1 MEGTMKNVYFLSDAH
16 LGSRAIPHRRTQ
28 ERRLVNFLDSI
39 KHHASAVYLL
49 GDMFDFWYEFKLV
62 VPKGYTRFLG
72 KLSELTDLGVEIH
85 FFIGNHDIWLRDY
98 LVSGLCPP
106 VWIDSNGGARTV
118 KDFIRSGV
126 SGSERVMMGEWL
138 SMAPY
143 VRIDEHFIVIHGGIP
158 QFWTMTELEKIAS
171 LSPSTVGYAAAE
183 DPASSPLWNRSY
195 LQSAMAFE
203 KGADPAVLQ
212 VPLDTSKRIFIGH
225 TPINQPFHSERYHL
239 TAVDTGAGHGRK
251 LTVMDMDTY
260 EYWQAGN
267 P

>member
-1 MEGTMKNVYFLSDAH
+1 MGRNLIVGDIHSQYGLLMEALEEASFSPEEDVLYSVGDIADRGPDTV
-16 LGSRAIPHRRTQ
+16 
-28 ERRLVNFLDSI
+28 RLI
-39 KHHASAVYLL
+39 
-49 GDMFDFWYEFKLV
+49 
-62 VPKGYTRFLG
+62 RFLEA
-72 KLSELTDLGVEIH
+72 LPDYRPVL
-85 FFIGNHDIWLRDY
+85 GNHDIWLRDY

-126 SGSERVMMGEWL
+126 SGSERVVMGEWL

-183 DPASSPLWNRSY
+183 DPASSQLWNRSY

>member
-1 MEGTMKNVYFLSDAH
+1 MGHNLIVGDIHSQYGLLMDA
-16 LGSRAIPHRRTQ
+16 LEEASFSPEEDVLYSVGDIADRGPETV
-28 ERRLVNFLDSI
+28 RLI
-39 KHHASAVYLL
+39 
-49 GDMFDFWYEFKLV
+49 
-62 VPKGYTRFLG
+62 RFLEA
-72 KLSELTDLGVEIH
+72 LPDYRPVL
-85 FFIGNHDIWLRDY
+85 GNHDIWLRDY

-106 VWIDSNGGARTV
+106 IWIDSNGGARTV

-126 SGSERVMMGEWL
+126 SGSERVMIGEWL

-158 QFWTMTELEKIAS
+158 QLWTMTELEKIAS

-183 DPASSPLWNRSY
+183 DPSSSPLWNRSY

-203 KGADPAVLQ
+203 NGADPAVLQ
-212 VPLDTSKRIFIGH
+212 APLDTSKRIFIGH

-260 EYWQAGN
+260 EYWQAGSS
-267 P
+267 

>member
-1 MEGTMKNVYFLSDAH
+1 MG
-16 LGSRAIPHRRTQ
+16 
-28 ERRLVNFLDSI
+28 RRLIF
-39 KHHASAVYLL
+39 
-49 GDMFDFWYEFKLV
+49 GDLHGSYRALMEVLENADFNPSEDTLYSVGDIADRGPDTVRLI
-62 VPKGYTRFLG
+62 RFLEA
-72 KLSELTDLGVEIH
+72 LPDYRPVL
-85 FFIGNHDIWLRDY
+85 GNHDIWLRDY

-239 TAVDTGAGHGRK
+239 TAVDTGTGHGRK